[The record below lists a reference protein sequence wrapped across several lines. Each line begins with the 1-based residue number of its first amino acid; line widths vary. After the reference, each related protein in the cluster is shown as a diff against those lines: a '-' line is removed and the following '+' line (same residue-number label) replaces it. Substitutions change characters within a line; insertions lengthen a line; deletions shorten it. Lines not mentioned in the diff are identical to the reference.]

1 MFLCLQKNNDDKGHT
16 HQNTRKNTCCEHIG
30 NGYACDGCIN
40 NECNTRRYDD
50 RNRTCRRHQG
60 CGKRSRKSAS
70 LNHGRDQNHTKCC
83 YGCRTGTGNRAKE
96 AGYDNAYDRDT
107 ALFMADAG
115 VDETNQSFGNAR
127 FCHNVSGQYKER
139 NGKEQKFTDTG
150 IHIGCY
156 DGQGCTG
163 VQDRA
168 DRRQTKADANR
179 DTKDQKNKE

>member
-1 MFLCLQKNNDDKGHT
+1 
-16 HQNTRKNTCCEHIG
+16 
-30 NGYACDGCIN
+30 
-40 NECNTRRYDD
+40 
-50 RNRTCRRHQG
+50 
-60 CGKRSRKSAS
+60 
-70 LNHGRDQNHTKCC
+70 
-83 YGCRTGTGNRAKE
+83 
-96 AGYDNAYDRDT
+96 
-107 ALFMADAG
+107 MADAG

-150 IHIGCY
+150 IHIGRY

>member
-1 MFLCLQKNNDDKGHT
+1 
-16 HQNTRKNTCCEHIG
+16 
-30 NGYACDGCIN
+30 
-40 NECNTRRYDD
+40 
-50 RNRTCRRHQG
+50 
-60 CGKRSRKSAS
+60 
-70 LNHGRDQNHTKCC
+70 
-83 YGCRTGTGNRAKE
+83 
-96 AGYDNAYDRDT
+96 
-107 ALFMADAG
+107 MADAG

-179 DTKDQKNKE
+179 DTKDQKTKNERKRIALIIFSVPPLLLLRMYQSDIRSCAASCRLRRSVRKTRKSIPASLKRTFSFRWQAGSVPCPCRI